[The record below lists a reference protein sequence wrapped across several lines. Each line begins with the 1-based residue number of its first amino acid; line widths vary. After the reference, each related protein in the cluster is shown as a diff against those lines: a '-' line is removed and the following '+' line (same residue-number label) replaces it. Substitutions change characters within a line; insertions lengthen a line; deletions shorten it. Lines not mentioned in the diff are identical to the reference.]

1 MLRYFARLISFV
13 FNPYFLI
20 LPIPYLLVIRQTGD
34 PISAVK
40 WTVFTA
46 FFLLIIGVT
55 ILYSLRKG
63 YFTDLDISRR
73 EQRPLL
79 FLMLSV
85 FSILYFCTLFY
96 FNGPLVLFISLG
108 GIFISI
114 IVFALLNTR
123 IKASIHVASITA
135 LIFSFSLLYSG
146 IFLLFLFLIPL
157 IAWSRLFLKK
167 HTSEEVIVGGLTG
180 VTIPLVIFLIF
191 KVLLSI
197 SLS

>member
-1 MLRYFARLISFV
+1 MLKPIADLISFV

-20 LPIPYLLVIRQTGD
+20 LPIPYLLVVRQTGD
-34 PISAVK
+34 PLYAVK
-40 WTVFTA
+40 WTIFTA
-46 FFLLIIGVT
+46 FFLLIIGVAV
-55 ILYSLRKG
+55 LYSLRKR

-96 FNGPLVLFISLG
+96 FHGPLVLFISLG

-114 IVFALLNTR
+114 MIFALLNTM

-135 LIFSFSLLYSG
+135 LIFSFSLLYNG

-157 IAWSRLFLKK
+157 IAWSRLYLKK
-167 HTSEEVIVGGLTG
+167 HTNEEVIVGGIAG
-180 VTIPLVIFLIF
+180 VAIPLVIFIVF
-191 KVLLSI
+191 KVVLSI